1 MSTNTKTTSNQFV
14 DPSMPVAPP
23 VGGYESSKLYAYNA
37 PSRNRLD
44 ESKLTKEQLKKKQDA
59 EKIDK
64 MIEYDAHNNVSSE
77 LALHY
82 DEDNNPDEGAPLG
95 KEAVVID
102 SKVIRD
108 NILND
113 VTLTSTGKMRL
124 NRAVEILED
133 LNNQGM
139 SMVRDQNKNYWI
151 ESVENGER
159 YYSKSAIQEVKLLI
173 DKYSVKAPAP
183 APATTT
189 STAPTTAPEA
199 GYAGTLPDATMPQGG
214 STIPVGETAA
224 DIAKR
229 KKAAAD
235 QAAAVQAELAR
246 RQIARKQRSNTII
259 KNHSVKTKSYGVFE
273 LSNDEENRA
282 ISMLVDLGGSAIAA
296 VPTPATKV
304 IGAVTSLGATIAD
317 TVMDYNDPNV
327 SSGQMAT
334 NLGMGLAS
342 TGASMLTGPMAK
354 FASLAKNTKKL
365 GTLLKYAHN
374 VAVLNGM
381 WDVTAGLKDIS
392 NKIQRGEALGAEDL
406 GTFVK
411 VAHLAISGGATRAAK
426 KKLVAKVDAKRA
438 EVIPDSKTYKKQQK
452 KSTVISKRLDDIEKG
467 SADKAKTALANSKT
481 PAQIETDRK
490 ARIGKLDTNTT
501 RIEARIKQRAEASKK
516 QLLADVEKAKK
527 DPKLSRGQKAAVTR
541 RVNAQIKDLDT
552 KIADA
557 TVRLQARKTAK
568 TATFEN
574 QAAAAKQNVVDIGE
588 TRKKEQ
594 AAIAKKKAD
603 TDAVAAQNKAAE
615 ELRVK
620 NKEVTRTEA
629 ALSKTEKDIAEFT
642 SERSARRERRSYE
655 EREGLKLSAKYG
667 SKEYTVDKLT
677 REKKILEAKVKKD
690 PTNND
695 SKDKLVSVDKKIK
708 AINTAPTSMAGKGYK
723 NVKQAGNYVANKTVG
738 GVDRVTSK
746 FGRNTASGSRAQYV
760 YENKQS
766 ANTPGSEEEIDAQ
779 LEAAG
784 VEKSS
789 LKNKTMR
796 QKVLLLSNIKSKT
809 MSKDPMLKRRLGGIL
824 EARVT
829 LIPKATNGIVL
840 NNNYFYE
847 EEKKKKA
854 KKKEA
859 EATGGN
865 TARTT
870 DIEPKSRRGDNNID
884 SEKGLS
890 GDALKYDNDKK
901 LVEGHKTKKP
911 SSTFTDILEV
921 LGQSHIRPSDFLP
934 SAKSKMFINRLM
946 PKPLRAKYINL
957 RSEQNLPGYQQAMNS
972 MLIPQKVDSADY
984 MQVREATNTANRVE
998 GVNTL
1003 AAKNA
1008 EYRMSQDEANDRIRD
1023 ANIESAIATDNA
1035 NTTAENEA
1043 LQQIADA
1050 ENRAAAARYE
1060 DRAKRSGRLLDGIVN
1075 AGKAATKI
1083 NQRRSVAAKYA
1094 DLAKLNNIW
1103 VTEYKDRYDTAT
1115 TGKQDAEAMGV
1126 IADFIRKH
1134 NVNPLE
1140 ISTRAA
1146 ELKNQSLSLM

>member
-95 KEAVVID
+95 KEAVVVD

-173 DKYSVKAPAP
+173 DKYSIKAPAP

-199 GYAGTLPDATMPQGG
+199 GYAGTLPDATIPQGG

-235 QAAAVQAELAR
+235 QAAAVQAELAK
-246 RQIARKQRSNTII
+246 RQNARKQRSNTLI

-273 LSNDEENRA
+273 LSNDEKNRA

-327 SSGQMAT
+327 SSGQMAA

-381 WDVTAGLKDIS
+381 WDVTEGLKDIS

-490 ARIGKLDTNTT
+490 ARIGKLDANTT

-541 RVNAQIKDLDT
+541 RVNAQIRDLDT

-574 QAAAAKQNVVDIGE
+574 QAATAKQRVVDIGE

-603 TDAVAAQNKAAE
+603 KDAVAAQNKAAE

-629 ALSKTEKDIAEFT
+629 ALSKTEKDKAEFT

-667 SKEYTVDKLT
+667 SKEYNVDKLT
-677 REKKILEAKVKKD
+677 KEKKILEAKVKKD
-690 PTNND
+690 PTDND

-708 AINTAPTSMAGKGYK
+708 SITTAPTSMAGKGYK

-738 GVDRVTSK
+738 GADRVTSK
-746 FGRNTASGSRAQYV
+746 FGRNTANGSRAQYV
-760 YENKQS
+760 YENNQS

-829 LIPKATNGIVL
+829 LIPKASNGIVL

-934 SAKSKMFINRLM
+934 SAKSKMFVNRLM

-972 MLIPQKVDSADY
+972 MLVPQKVDSADY

-1008 EYRMSQDEANDRIRD
+1008 EYRMSQDEANDRIKD

-1060 DRAKRSGRLLDGIVN
+1060 DKAKRSGRLLDGIVN

-1094 DLAKLNNIW
+1094 DLANLNNIW

>member
-82 DEDNNPDEGAPLG
+82 DEDNNPAEGAPLG
-95 KEAVVID
+95 KEAVIVD

-113 VTLTSTGKMRL
+113 ATLTSTGKMRL

-603 TDAVAAQNKAAE
+603 KDAVAAQNKAAE

-629 ALSKTEKDIAEFT
+629 ALSKTEKDKAEFT

-723 NVKQAGNYVANKTVG
+723 NVKQAGNYVANKAVG

-829 LIPKATNGIVL
+829 LIPKASNGIVL

-884 SEKGLS
+884 SERGLS

-911 SSTFTDILEV
+911 SSNFTDILEV

-934 SAKSKMFINRLM
+934 SAKSKMFVNRLM

-972 MLIPQKVDSADY
+972 MLVPQKVDSADY

-1060 DRAKRSGRLLDGIVN
+1060 DKAKRSGRLLDGIVN

>member
-95 KEAVVID
+95 KEAVVVD

-173 DKYSVKAPAP
+173 DKYSIKAPAP

-199 GYAGTLPDATMPQGG
+199 GYAGTLPDATIPQGG

-235 QAAAVQAELAR
+235 QAAAVQAELAK
-246 RQIARKQRSNTII
+246 RQNARKQRSNTLI

-317 TVMDYNDPNV
+317 AVMDYNDPNV
-327 SSGQMAT
+327 SSGQMAA

-490 ARIGKLDTNTT
+490 ARIGKLDANTT

-574 QAAAAKQNVVDIGE
+574 QAATAKQRVVDIGE

-603 TDAVAAQNKAAE
+603 KDAVAAQNKAAE

-629 ALSKTEKDIAEFT
+629 ALSKTEKDKAEFT

-667 SKEYTVDKLT
+667 SKEYNVDKLT
-677 REKKILEAKVKKD
+677 KEKKILEAKVKKD
-690 PTNND
+690 PTDND

-708 AINTAPTSMAGKGYK
+708 SITTAPTSMAGKGYK

-738 GVDRVTSK
+738 GADRVTSK
-746 FGRNTASGSRAQYV
+746 FGRNTANGSRAQYV
-760 YENKQS
+760 YENNQS

-829 LIPKATNGIVL
+829 LIPKASNGIVL

-934 SAKSKMFINRLM
+934 SAKSKMFVNRLM

-972 MLIPQKVDSADY
+972 MLVPQKVDSADY

-1060 DRAKRSGRLLDGIVN
+1060 DRAKRSGRLLDGVVN
-1075 AGKAATKI
+1075 AGKTLAKI
-1083 NQRRSVAAKYA
+1083 NQRKGVAAKYA

>member
-1 MSTNTKTTSNQFV
+1 M
-14 DPSMPVAPP
+14 
-23 VGGYESSKLYAYNA
+23 
-37 PSRNRLD
+37 
-44 ESKLTKEQLKKKQDA
+44 
-59 EKIDK
+59 
-64 MIEYDAHNNVSSE
+64 
-77 LALHY
+77 
-82 DEDNNPDEGAPLG
+82 
-95 KEAVVID
+95 
-102 SKVIRD
+102 
-108 NILND
+108 
-113 VTLTSTGKMRL
+113 
-124 NRAVEILED
+124 
-133 LNNQGM
+133 
-139 SMVRDQNKNYWI
+139 
-151 ESVENGER
+151 
-159 YYSKSAIQEVKLLI
+159 LI
-173 DKYSVKAPAP
+173 DKYSTKAPAP
-183 APATTT
+183 APTTTT
-189 STAPTTAPEA
+189 STAPTTTPEA

-214 STIPVGETAA
+214 STISVGETAA

-568 TATFEN
+568 TTTFEN

-629 ALSKTEKDIAEFT
+629 ALSKTEKDKAEFT

-667 SKEYTVDKLT
+667 SKEYTIDKLT

-723 NVKQAGNYVANKTVG
+723 NVKQAGNYVANKAVG

-829 LIPKATNGIVL
+829 LIPKASNGIVL

-854 KKKEA
+854 KKKET

-934 SAKSKMFINRLM
+934 SAKSRMFVNRLM

-972 MLIPQKVDSADY
+972 MLVPQKVDSADY

-1060 DRAKRSGRLLDGIVN
+1060 DKAKRSGRLLDGVVN
-1075 AGKAATKI
+1075 AGKTLAKI
-1083 NQRRSVAAKYA
+1083 NQRKGVAAKYE

-1126 IADFIRKH
+1126 IADFIRKY

>member
-95 KEAVVID
+95 KEAVVVD

-173 DKYSVKAPAP
+173 DKYSIKAPAP

-199 GYAGTLPDATMPQGG
+199 GYAGTLPDATIPQGG

-235 QAAAVQAELAR
+235 QAAAVQAELAK
-246 RQIARKQRSNTII
+246 RQDARKQRSNTLI

-327 SSGQMAT
+327 SSGQMAA

-381 WDVTAGLKDIS
+381 WDVTEGLKDIS

-490 ARIGKLDTNTT
+490 ARIGKLDANTT

-574 QAAAAKQNVVDIGE
+574 QAATAKQRVVDIGE

-603 TDAVAAQNKAAE
+603 KDAVAAQNKAAE

-629 ALSKTEKDIAEFT
+629 ALSKTEKDKAEFT

-667 SKEYTVDKLT
+667 SKEYNVDKLT
-677 REKKILEAKVKKD
+677 KEKKILEAKVKKD
-690 PTNND
+690 PTDND

-708 AINTAPTSMAGKGYK
+708 SITTAPTSMAGKGYK

-738 GVDRVTSK
+738 GADRVTSK
-746 FGRNTASGSRAQYV
+746 FGRNTANGSRAQYV
-760 YENKQS
+760 YENNQS

-829 LIPKATNGIVL
+829 LIPKASNGIVL

-934 SAKSKMFINRLM
+934 SAKSKMFVNRLM

-972 MLIPQKVDSADY
+972 MLVPQKVDSADY

-1008 EYRMSQDEANDRIRD
+1008 EYRMSQDEANDRIKD

-1060 DRAKRSGRLLDGIVN
+1060 DKAKRSGRLLDGIVN

-1094 DLAKLNNIW
+1094 DLANLNNIW

>member
-95 KEAVVID
+95 KEAVVVD

-173 DKYSVKAPAP
+173 DKYSIKAPAP

-199 GYAGTLPDATMPQGG
+199 GYAGTLPDATIPQGG

-235 QAAAVQAELAR
+235 QAAAVQAELAK
-246 RQIARKQRSNTII
+246 RQNARKQRSNTLI

-327 SSGQMAT
+327 SSGQMAA

-490 ARIGKLDTNTT
+490 ARIGKLDANTT

-574 QAAAAKQNVVDIGE
+574 QAATAKQRVVDIGE

-603 TDAVAAQNKAAE
+603 KDAVAAQNKAAE

-629 ALSKTEKDIAEFT
+629 ALSKTEKDKAEFT

-667 SKEYTVDKLT
+667 SKEYNVDKLT
-677 REKKILEAKVKKD
+677 KEKKILEAKVKKD
-690 PTNND
+690 PTDND

-708 AINTAPTSMAGKGYK
+708 SITTAPTSMAGKGYK

-738 GVDRVTSK
+738 GADRVTSK
-746 FGRNTASGSRAQYV
+746 FGRNTANGSRAQYV
-760 YENKQS
+760 YENNQS

-829 LIPKATNGIVL
+829 LIPKASNGIVL

-934 SAKSKMFINRLM
+934 SAKSKMFVNRLM

-972 MLIPQKVDSADY
+972 MLVPQKVDSADY

-1060 DRAKRSGRLLDGIVN
+1060 DRAKRSGRLLDGVVN
-1075 AGKAATKI
+1075 AGKTLAKI
-1083 NQRRSVAAKYA
+1083 NQRKGVAAKYA

>member
-95 KEAVVID
+95 KEAVIID

-189 STAPTTAPEA
+189 STAPTTTPEA
-199 GYAGTLPDATMPQGG
+199 GYAGTLPDATMSQGS

-235 QAAAVQAELAR
+235 QAAAVQAELAK

-259 KNHSVKTKSYGVFE
+259 KNHSVKTKPYGVFE

-490 ARIGKLDTNTT
+490 ARIGKLDANTT

-541 RVNAQIKDLDT
+541 
-552 KIADA
+552 
-557 TVRLQARKTAK
+557 
-568 TATFEN
+568 
-574 QAAAAKQNVVDIGE
+574 
-588 TRKKEQ
+588 
-594 AAIAKKKAD
+594 
-603 TDAVAAQNKAAE
+603 
-615 ELRVK
+615 
-620 NKEVTRTEA
+620 
-629 ALSKTEKDIAEFT
+629 
-642 SERSARRERRSYE
+642 
-655 EREGLKLSAKYG
+655 
-667 SKEYTVDKLT
+667 
-677 REKKILEAKVKKD
+677 
-690 PTNND
+690 
-695 SKDKLVSVDKKIK
+695 
-708 AINTAPTSMAGKGYK
+708 
-723 NVKQAGNYVANKTVG
+723 
-738 GVDRVTSK
+738 
-746 FGRNTASGSRAQYV
+746 
-760 YENKQS
+760 
-766 ANTPGSEEEIDAQ
+766 
-779 LEAAG
+779 
-784 VEKSS
+784 
-789 LKNKTMR
+789 
-796 QKVLLLSNIKSKT
+796 
-809 MSKDPMLKRRLGGIL
+809 
-824 EARVT
+824 
-829 LIPKATNGIVL
+829 
-840 NNNYFYE
+840 
-847 EEKKKKA
+847 
-854 KKKEA
+854 
-859 EATGGN
+859 
-865 TARTT
+865 
-870 DIEPKSRRGDNNID
+870 
-884 SEKGLS
+884 
-890 GDALKYDNDKK
+890 
-901 LVEGHKTKKP
+901 
-911 SSTFTDILEV
+911 
-921 LGQSHIRPSDFLP
+921 
-934 SAKSKMFINRLM
+934 
-946 PKPLRAKYINL
+946 
-957 RSEQNLPGYQQAMNS
+957 
-972 MLIPQKVDSADY
+972 
-984 MQVREATNTANRVE
+984 
-998 GVNTL
+998 
-1003 AAKNA
+1003 
-1008 EYRMSQDEANDRIRD
+1008 
-1023 ANIESAIATDNA
+1023 
-1035 NTTAENEA
+1035 
-1043 LQQIADA
+1043 
-1050 ENRAAAARYE
+1050 
-1060 DRAKRSGRLLDGIVN
+1060 
-1075 AGKAATKI
+1075 
-1083 NQRRSVAAKYA
+1083 
-1094 DLAKLNNIW
+1094 
-1103 VTEYKDRYDTAT
+1103 
-1115 TGKQDAEAMGV
+1115 
-1126 IADFIRKH
+1126 
-1134 NVNPLE
+1134 
-1140 ISTRAA
+1140 
-1146 ELKNQSLSLM
+1146 

>member
-95 KEAVVID
+95 KEAVVVD

-173 DKYSVKAPAP
+173 DKYSIKAPAP

-199 GYAGTLPDATMPQGG
+199 GYAGTLPDATIPQGG

-235 QAAAVQAELAR
+235 QAAAVQAELAK
-246 RQIARKQRSNTII
+246 RQNARKQRSNTLI

-327 SSGQMAT
+327 SSGQMAA

-381 WDVTAGLKDIS
+381 WDVTEGLKDIS

-490 ARIGKLDTNTT
+490 ARIGKLDANTT

-574 QAAAAKQNVVDIGE
+574 QAATAKQRVVDIGE

-603 TDAVAAQNKAAE
+603 KDAVAAQNKAAE

-629 ALSKTEKDIAEFT
+629 ALSKTEKDKAEFT

-667 SKEYTVDKLT
+667 SKEYNVDKLT
-677 REKKILEAKVKKD
+677 KEKKILEAKVKKD
-690 PTNND
+690 PTDND

-708 AINTAPTSMAGKGYK
+708 SITTAPTSMAGKGYK

-738 GVDRVTSK
+738 GADRVTSK
-746 FGRNTASGSRAQYV
+746 FGRNTANGSRAQYV
-760 YENKQS
+760 YENNQS

-829 LIPKATNGIVL
+829 LIPKASNGIVL

-934 SAKSKMFINRLM
+934 SAKSKMFVNRLM

-972 MLIPQKVDSADY
+972 MLVPQKVDSADY

-1008 EYRMSQDEANDRIRD
+1008 EYRMSQDEANDRIKD

-1060 DRAKRSGRLLDGIVN
+1060 DKAKRSGRLLDGIVN

-1094 DLAKLNNIW
+1094 DLANLNNIW